1 MHNNRETIEERI
13 CELLA
18 QGHSLAAIC
27 RRKNLPA
34 PSTIYKWLAES
45 PGFSERYAHAR
56 EQQGKHGFCPSPIQ
70 GAIRARARTT
80 GSNDT
85 VFMRRASGSDTRTR
99 ANNRKYDNTT
109 KPTTPGAIRARART
123 TGAGFG
129 FQLFLQLLERY
140 AHAREQQADFYADE
154 IIEIADNCPPETGE
168 VAKAKLKIDARKW
181 KAARLAPK
189 KYSEK
194 AELDLKSTDGSMT
207 PIKITRV
214 IIDPKEVPQEAT

>member
-1 MHNNRETIEERI
+1 MHNNREAIEERI

-45 PGFSERYAHAR
+45 PEFS
-56 EQQGKHGFCPSPIQ
+56 
-70 GAIRARARTT
+70 
-80 GSNDT
+80 
-85 VFMRRASGSDTRTR
+85 
-99 ANNRKYDNTT
+99 
-109 KPTTPGAIRARART
+109 
-123 TGAGFG
+123 
-129 FQLFLQLLERY
+129 ERY

-194 AELDLKSTDGSMT
+194 TELDLKSTDGSMT

-214 IIDPKEVPQEAT
+214 IIDPKETLSRLPENTQPEIQPCLKTKD

>member
-1 MHNNRETIEERI
+1 MHNNRETIETRI

-34 PSTIYKWLAES
+34 PSTIYKWPAES
-45 PGFSERYAHAR
+45 PEFS
-56 EQQGKHGFCPSPIQ
+56 
-70 GAIRARARTT
+70 
-80 GSNDT
+80 
-85 VFMRRASGSDTRTR
+85 
-99 ANNRKYDNTT
+99 
-109 KPTTPGAIRARART
+109 
-123 TGAGFG
+123 
-129 FQLFLQLLERY
+129 ERY

-189 KYSEK
+189 KYSDK
-194 AELDLKSTDGSMT
+194 TELDLKSTDGSMT

-214 IIDPKEVPQEAT
+214 IIDPKETLSRPPENTQPEIQPCLKTKD